1 MVYVKVGKHNFNS
14 RNNYDSYQMKFSH
27 IDMFIILALM
37 KKVYV
42 ENDTITTPSTPTN
55 PTRTTNSTYHHN
67 ICYNN
72 HKSYLNNNTYNNQ
85 SSYDNDKT

>member
-42 ENDTITTPSTPTN
+42 
-55 PTRTTNSTYHHN
+55 
-67 ICYNN
+67 
-72 HKSYLNNNTYNNQ
+72 
-85 SSYDNDKT
+85 